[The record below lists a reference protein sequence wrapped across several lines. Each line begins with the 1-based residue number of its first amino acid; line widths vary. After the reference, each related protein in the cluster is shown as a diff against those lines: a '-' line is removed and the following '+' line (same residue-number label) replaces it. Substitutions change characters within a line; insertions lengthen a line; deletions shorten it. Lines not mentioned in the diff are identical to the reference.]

1 MERVVF
7 DEDGQLL
14 TGSFMDYQLPRA
26 GDLPDI
32 GLPAIP
38 FPPPRIFWAPRAAAK
53 RAAQARS
60 PA

>member
-38 FPPPRIFWAPRAAAK
+38 SPPPRIFGRQGL
-53 RAAQARS
+53 R
-60 PA
+60 